1 MRYSNLLLLHIELT
15 ISCRPEDILQML
27 SQNPPGLRV
36 NLLQD
41 IFPSVERLDATLDTL
56 SPEVL
61 DPSIEIFDGLIPPA
75 PSSKFKGTLSTPSS
89 TDRRGLSNY
98 ARTVDALLHALRED
112 RHLARRNLWA
122 LRHFLALSIYAQ
134 DLLRVPS
141 ASSRSPVFDNKV
153 TPALLADIVLK
164 TKQLSVYLLASART
178 EDDSWRRGVVDRL
191 LNERDAK
198 GLNELQAFLF
208 DVINFSRKDDSTR
221 DTRILKMVLEPL
233 VTASFDIAEADL
245 WVQLARKLE
254 KLGESILHANVC
266 GKILLTNSI
275 IAPQTS
281 MTIISVIS
289 ATGAE
294 PPKIDRYR
302 NELAAALLGVKPHK
316 ANTEGLLTLRK
327 LAASAPDPK
336 GTVEFLPTPRAV
348 NVVKGCQSWV
358 LSGDDEDEEL
368 DEEVES
374 AMLPIFTH
382 LAPIL
387 QTVRGSHWAFIFD
400 VLEAV
405 LERASPEHEED
416 EETKDP
422 NGEGL
427 GLVAL
432 TRTLR
437 LVAVLEELA
446 KTNKGL
452 MAEWQDRRMGVL
464 TTIRDLNV
472 LGNREFLDIGFL
484 LTLVMC

>member
-1 MRYSNLLLLHIELT
+1 
-15 ISCRPEDILQML
+15 
-27 SQNPPGLRV
+27 
-36 NLLQD
+36 
-41 IFPSVERLDATLDTL
+41 
-56 SPEVL
+56 
-61 DPSIEIFDGLIPPA
+61 
-75 PSSKFKGTLSTPSS
+75 
-89 TDRRGLSNY
+89 
-98 ARTVDALLHALRED
+98 
-112 RHLARRNLWA
+112 
-122 LRHFLALSIYAQ
+122 
-134 DLLRVPS
+134 
-141 ASSRSPVFDNKV
+141 
-153 TPALLADIVLK
+153 
-164 TKQLSVYLLASART
+164 
-178 EDDSWRRGVVDRL
+178 
-191 LNERDAK
+191 
-198 GLNELQAFLF
+198 
-208 DVINFSRKDDSTR
+208 
-221 DTRILKMVLEPL
+221 
-233 VTASFDIAEADL
+233 
-245 WVQLARKLE
+245 
-254 KLGESILHANVC
+254 
-266 GKILLTNSI
+266 
-275 IAPQTS
+275 

-294 PPKIDRYR
+294 PPKLDRYR

-316 ANTEGLLTLRK
+316 ANAEGLLTLRK

-348 NVVKGCQSWV
+348 NVVKACQSWV
-358 LSGDDEDEEL
+358 LSDDDENEEL